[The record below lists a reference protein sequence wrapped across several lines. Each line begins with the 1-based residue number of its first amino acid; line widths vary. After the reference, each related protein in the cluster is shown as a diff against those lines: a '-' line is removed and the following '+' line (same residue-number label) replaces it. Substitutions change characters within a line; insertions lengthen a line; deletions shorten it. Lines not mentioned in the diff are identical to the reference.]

1 MPRLRTTLLGA
12 IGIALGIVTLRKY
25 RQRRRDPREEAE
37 VAARDAVEEAAQ
49 ALEHSAASIDHART
63 AGEKAIE
70 TASEELEQVRGTVS
84 SNDQPT
90 RGRRLRQVVRRRGR
104 Q

>member
-1 MPRLRTTLLGA
+1 MGRAKTAL
-12 IGIALGIVTLRKY
+12 IGTIGVIVGVVTLRKY
-25 RQRRRDPREEAE
+25 RQRRTDPRAEAE
-37 VAARDAVEEAAQ
+37 DAAKEAVDEAAQ

-70 TASEELEQVRGTVS
+70 TASNELEDVRETVTA
-84 SNDQPT
+84 DKQPKRT
-90 RGRRLRQVVRRRGR
+90 GRLRRVVRRR